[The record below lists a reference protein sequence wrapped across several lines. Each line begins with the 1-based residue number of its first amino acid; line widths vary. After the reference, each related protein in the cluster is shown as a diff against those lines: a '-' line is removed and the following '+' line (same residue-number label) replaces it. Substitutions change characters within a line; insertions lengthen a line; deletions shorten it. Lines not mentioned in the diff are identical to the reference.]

1 MTTVRPSRIEPCHP
15 HPREDSHAGAT
26 RRAALLAAMAVV
38 TSTAP
43 GLARAQPEYPGRAVR
58 VVVPFAPG
66 GTVDVVAR
74 ILSVAWTELL
84 SQPFVI
90 DNRSGAGGVA
100 GADNVAKSPA
110 DGYSL
115 LAFHVGL
122 TYGAGLFK
130 KLPYDARRDFQPVG
144 LIGVAPSILV
154 VNPGSPIKSVSELLA
169 LAKKQPDALNYASAG
184 IGASSHLAVALLQVV
199 TGARFTHVPYRGGAP
214 AVMAVMAGETQLMI
228 ETSASVLAHIKSG
241 KLRALA
247 TTGEARLA
255 DLPDV
260 PTMKEA
266 GVDDYLYTTW
276 FGLWAPAGTPKAI
289 VDKLNQV
296 TNAALDKPA
305 TKQGLARAGVE
316 VRRSTVAD
324 FEKLVGADANKW
336 LRVIRSAGIE
346 PE

>member
-1 MTTVRPSRIEPCHP
+1 MLGAATALVTGTV
-15 HPREDSHAGAT
+15 
-26 RRAALLAAMAVV
+26 
-38 TSTAP
+38 P
-43 GLARAQPEYPGRAVR
+43 GLAFAQPEYPNRAVR

-84 SQPFVI
+84 AQPFVI
-90 DNRSGAGGVA
+90 DNRSGAGGTA
-100 GADNVAKSPA
+100 GADNVAKSPP

-130 KLPYDARRDFQPVG
+130 KLSYDARRDFQPVS

-154 VNPGSPIKSVSELLA
+154 VNPASPVKSVADLLA
-169 LAKKQPDALNYASAG
+169 AAKKQPEALNYASAG
-184 IGASSHLAVALLQVV
+184 IGASSHLAVLLLQVV

-214 AVMAVMAGETQLMI
+214 ALTAVMAGDTQLMI
-228 ETSASVLAHIKSG
+228 ETSASVLSHIKAG

-247 TTGEARLA
+247 VTGETRLP

-266 GVDDYLYTTW
+266 GVADYVYTTW
-276 FGLWAPAGTPKAI
+276 FGLWAPAGTPRPI
-289 VDKLNQV
+289 VDKLNQA

-305 TKQGLARAGVE
+305 TRQGLARAGIE
-316 VRRSTVAD
+316 VRHSSVAD
-324 FEKLVGADANKW
+324 FEKLVAADSEKW
-336 LRVIRSAGIE
+336 LRVIHSAGIE